1 MVTRN
6 VKRSRPGAVAMRARS
21 ALVALVVLAT
31 LAGCTGDG
39 DPSTT
44 PTATPTATPSPEPT
58 PTPTAT
64 PEVTPSP
71 QPEPQPRKMV
81 LNQTFDFSTEGD
93 PTGQS
98 PKTRTSDAVPAGY
111 GSVVVNI
118 TIVRTNTAPTTLP
131 VSGTINSP
139 KVRVLDPNGEEKL
152 AESTEGA
159 VRSETFPATPGVWT
173 VRFEGAGTLK
183 ATVTLTALG

>member
-1 MVTRN
+1 
-6 VKRSRPGAVAMRARS
+6 MRARS
-21 ALVALVVLAT
+21 ALVALLVLAS

-44 PTATPTATPSPEPT
+44 PTTSPSATPSPTPTPSVEPS

-64 PEVTPSP
+64 PEVSPTPV
-71 QPEPQPRKMV
+71 PEPQPRKIV

-111 GSVVVNI
+111 GSVLVNI

-139 KVRVLDPNGEEKL
+139 KVRVLDPNGEEKI

-159 VRSETFPATPGVWT
+159 VRSESFPATPGAWT